1 MNPVV
6 CGEVEVDRL
15 TGDVVAHGVF
25 HFKNGALLLDNVQ
38 IRGEVESQL
47 THEIFEVKDSFKG
60 SFITQNVEGHSNLN
74 GDKGS
79 RYILSYTYNGSLDTY
94 TFIKAVCK

>member
-1 MNPVV
+1 MNFDFYGYYFILVV

-25 HFKNGALLLDNVQ
+25 HFKNGARPLDNVQ

-60 SFITQNVEGHSNLN
+60 SFTPLLE
-74 GDKGS
+74 
-79 RYILSYTYNGSLDTY
+79 
-94 TFIKAVCK
+94 C